1 MKKLFLTVA
10 TLIMLMPFLNAQD
23 YPTYNGNDL
32 GLTYTPQSSTF
43 KVWSPI
49 AQKVT
54 LRFYKEGVPSKK
66 DKDLIEAVDMVKG
79 DNGVWSYTAQGD
91 KKDLFYTYQ
100 VQNTERVAMKEVPDI
115 YAKAVGANGVR
126 AQVVDLKE
134 TNPKGWADDTRPVLK
149 AKTDA
154 ILYELHVRDATIADN
169 SDIKDKYKGK
179 FLGLTKTGSKYKS
192 SNGTTVKTGLDH
204 IKELGVTHVHLLPF
218 YDFYTVDEVQNAK
231 DKDYKKYNWGYDPL
245 NYNVPEGS
253 YSTDPF
259 DGNERIKEFKELV
272 QTMHKS
278 GLRVVMDVVY
288 NHTMFGEESYFHQL
302 VPNYYHRFTPEG
314 KFSNASGCGNETA
327 TDKPMMRKFMLE
339 SMKYWVEEYHIDGFR
354 IDLMGIH
361 DIETMNII
369 SKELHTIR
377 PDILLYGEGWT
388 AGDSPLPEDKRSIKK
403 YTYKLDNIAAFSDD
417 LRDGLKGSVFEAK
430 DQGFVSGKKNMEE
443 SIKFGIVAAT
453 KHPQVNY
460 NKVNYSKE
468 AWAAEPSQCINY
480 PECHDNHTLWD
491 RFLNSNPSDTEGDR
505 IKMHK
510 LAHTIVLTSQGI
522 PFLHAGTEFLRTKKG
537 VENSFNSPDNIN
549 EIDWSRK
556 AQYIEVFNY
565 FKDLV
570 ALRKKHP
577 VFRMATTADIVKNLE
592 FLPQYVEGVVAYTLN
607 GKAVG
612 DKWKKIIVLFNG
624 TKEVKTI
631 EIPKGKWKIVLD
643 GESVSEKGLKDF
655 KGSQVV
661 VPAIGAR
668 ILVELCFKN
677 YICFYKSE
685 T

>member
-661 VPAIGAR
+661 VPAIGAM
-668 ILVELCFKN
+668 ILVE
-677 YICFYKSE
+677 
-685 T
+685 

>member
-1 MKKLFLTVA
+1 MKNFFKTFILL
-10 TLIMLMPFLNAQD
+10 LIPMFANAQD

-66 DKDLIEAVDMVKG
+66 DKDLLETVDMVKG
-79 DNGVWSYTAQGD
+79 DNGVWSYTAEGD
-91 KKDLFYTYQ
+91 KKGLFYTYQ
-100 VQNTERVAMKEVPDI
+100 VQNTEGVAMKEVPDI

-134 TNPKGWADDTRPVLK
+134 TNPKGWADDKRPEMK

-179 FLGLTKTGSKYKS
+179 FVGLTKTGAKYKS

-259 DGNERIKEFKELV
+259 DGKERIKEFKELV
-272 QTMHKS
+272 QTMHKA

-288 NHTMFGEESYFHQL
+288 NHTMFGDDSYFHQL
-302 VPNYYHRFTPEG
+302 VPFYYHRTTPEG
-314 KFSNASGCGNETA
+314 KFSNASACGNETA
-327 TDKPMMRKFMLE
+327 SEKPMMRKFMLE

-361 DIETMNII
+361 DIETMNVI

-388 AGDSPLPEDKRSIKK
+388 AGDSPLPEDKRSLKK
-403 YTYKLDNIAAFSDD
+403 YTYKLDKIAAFSDD
-417 LRDGLKGSVFEAK
+417 MRDGLKGSVFEHK
-430 DQGFVSGKKNMEE
+430 DNGFVSGKKNMEE
-443 SIKFGIVAAT
+443 SIKFGVVAAT

-468 AWAAEPSQCINY
+468 PWAAEPAQCINY

-491 RFLNSNPSDTEGDR
+491 RFLNSNASDTEGDR

-556 AQYIEVFNY
+556 AQYIEVFKY
-565 FKDLV
+565 FKDLI

-577 VFRMATTADIVKNLE
+577 AFRMTTTADIAKNLE
-592 FLPQYVEGVVAYTLN
+592 FLPQYTEGVVAYTLN

-612 DKWKKIIVLFNG
+612 DKWKKIIVLYNG

-631 EIPKGKWKIVLD
+631 EIPKGKWKVILD
-643 GESVSEKGLKDF
+643 GEKISEKGLKDF
-655 KGSQVV
+655 KGSQVI
-661 VPAIGAR
+661 VPAVGAM
-668 ILVELCFKN
+668 ILVE
-677 YICFYKSE
+677 
-685 T
+685 